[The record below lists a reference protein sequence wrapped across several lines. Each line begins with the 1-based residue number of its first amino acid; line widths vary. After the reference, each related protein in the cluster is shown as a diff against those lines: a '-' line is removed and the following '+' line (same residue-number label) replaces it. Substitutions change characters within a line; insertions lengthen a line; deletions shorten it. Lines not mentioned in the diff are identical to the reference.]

1 MGRRKKPATRLET
14 SCGETDPRSNIWART
29 SPINCTNTFEWTS
42 KQRRPNPPD
51 RERPWRRELS
61 PGKSASHCV
70 QILATFL
77 AGMKESSMRSRSF
90 LLSLLQLCIALFA
103 VAKPNAA
110 AQYPQPGPDRVYA
123 IKAGKFVDPEK
134 GATETN
140 QIILVRG
147 KKIEAVGANL
157 QIPAEAKVID
167 LSKSTVLPGLF
178 DAHTHLCMTLKKDR
192 DGNSYFFTTLLDVGN
207 AGNYADS
214 ALREAIERGL
224 VPGPTMVN
232 AGRIIAPYGGQFHL
246 QPEKRDLATP
256 EYAFADTRDEM
267 LKAIRENIHYG
278 ATVIK
283 IVVDDQKYIYSVDD
297 IKFMVAEAHRD
308 GLKLAAHCW
317 TEAGAH
323 NAAEAGVDSIEH
335 GEMMTNE
342 DLQLAKKN
350 HVVLVGT
357 DFTESAAREG
367 GFPDMHPVFVE
378 RLKRAYQIGVTMAF
392 GTDAFVY
399 VPRETRGTQAVEY
412 VDSWVE
418 AGVPAKDTLRAMTV
432 NAARLLG
439 VDAERGAIKPGL
451 AADIIATPQNPLD
464 DIQAVRKVSFVMK
477 DGAVFKND

>member
-1 MGRRKKPATRLET
+1 MRF
-14 SCGETDPRSNIWART
+14 RST
-29 SPINCTNTFEWTS
+29 
-42 KQRRPNPPD
+42 
-51 RERPWRRELS
+51 
-61 PGKSASHCV
+61 
-70 QILATFL
+70 
-77 AGMKESSMRSRSF
+77 
-90 LLSLLQLCIALFA
+90 LLSLLVQFLISLVV
-103 VAKPNAA
+103 VAPKLA
-110 AQYPQPGPDRVYA
+110 AQYPQAGPPRVYA
-123 IKAGKFVDPEK
+123 IKAGKLVDPEK
-134 GATETN
+134 GETLAN

-147 KKIEAVGANL
+147 TKIEAIGANL
-157 QIPAEAKVID
+157 AIPPEAKVID

-178 DAHTHLCMTLKKDR
+178 DAHTHLCMTLKKER
-192 DGNSYFFTTLLDVGN
+192 DGTDYFITTLMDPTPYRALEGAANARDMLAAGFTTVRDVGN
-207 AGNYADS
+207 AGNYADT

-224 VPGPTMVN
+224 IPGPTMIN

-256 EYAFADTRDEM
+256 EYAFADTRDE
-267 LKAIRENIHYG
+267 LIKAIRENIHYG

-297 IKFMVAEAHRD
+297 IRFMVEEAHRD

-335 GEMMTNE
+335 GQMMTNE

-357 DFTESAAREG
+357 DFTESAAREQ
-367 GFPDMHPVFVE
+367 GFPELHSVFVD
-378 RLKRAYQIGVTMAF
+378 RLKRAYKIGVTMAF

-399 VPRETRGTQAVEY
+399 VPGETRGTQAAEY

-439 VDAERGAIKPGL
+439 VDGERGTIKPGM

-464 DIQAVRKVSFVMK
+464 DIQAVRHVSFVMK
-477 DGAVFKND
+477 NGSVFRSE

>member
-1 MGRRKKPATRLET
+1 MR
-14 SCGETDPRSNIWART
+14 ARAI
-29 SPINCTNTFEWTS
+29 SLCLLF
-42 KQRRPNPPD
+42 
-51 RERPWRRELS
+51 LS
-61 PGKSASHCV
+61 IV
-70 QILATFL
+70 LLAVT
-77 AGMKESSMRSRSF
+77 MPT
-90 LLSLLQLCIALFA
+90 
-103 VAKPNAA
+103 VA

-123 IKAGKFVDPEK
+123 IKAGKLVDPEK
-134 GATETN
+134 GTTETN

-147 KKIEAVGANL
+147 KRIEAVGANVS
-157 QIPAEAKVID
+157 IPADAKIID

-178 DAHTHLCMTLKKDR
+178 DAHTHLCMTLKKER
-192 DGNSYFFTTLLDVGN
+192 DGNSYFITTLLDPTPYRAIEGVANARDMLAAGFTTVRDVGN
-207 AGNYADS
+207 AGNYADT
-214 ALREAIERGL
+214 ALREAIERGV
-224 VPGPTMVN
+224 VPGPTMLN

-256 EYAFADTRDEM
+256 EYAFADTHDEM
-267 LKAIRENIHYG
+267 IKAIRENIHYG

-283 IVVDDQKYIYSVDD
+283 IVVDDQKYIYSADD
-297 IKFMVAEAHRD
+297 IRFMVEEAHRD

-317 TEAGAH
+317 TRAGAR

-367 GFPDMHPVFVE
+367 GFPELHPVFVD

-392 GTDAFVY
+392 GTDVFVY
-399 VPRETRGTQAVEY
+399 VPGETRGTLAAEY
-412 VDSWVE
+412 VDSWIE
-418 AGVPAKDTLRAMTV
+418 AGVPAKDTLRAMTI

-439 VDAERGAIKPGL
+439 VDGERGTIRPGL
-451 AADIIATPQNPLD
+451 AADIIAAPTNPLD

-477 DGAVFKND
+477 DGAVFKNE

>member
-1 MGRRKKPATRLET
+1 MRPK
-14 SCGETDPRSNIWART
+14 
-29 SPINCTNTFEWTS
+29 INW
-42 KQRRPNPPD
+42 P
-51 RERPWRRELS
+51 
-61 PGKSASHCV
+61 
-70 QILATFL
+70 
-77 AGMKESSMRSRSF
+77 SF
-90 LLSLLQLCIALFA
+90 LILFIVVLTSTA
-103 VAKPNAA
+103 PKLA
-110 AQYPQPGPDRVYA
+110 AQFSQPDPSRIFA
-123 IKAGKFVDPEK
+123 IKAGKLVDPEK
-134 GATETN
+134 RTTEIN

-147 KKIEAVGANL
+147 AKIEAVGPNV
-157 QIPAEAKVID
+157 QIPADAKIID

-178 DAHTHLCMTLKKDR
+178 DAHTHLCMTIIKDR
-192 DGNSYFFTTLLDVGN
+192 DSGNYFITTLLDPTPYRAIEGVANARDMLAAGFTTVRDVGN
-207 AGNYADS
+207 AGNYADT

-224 VPGPTMVN
+224 VPGPTMIN

-246 QPEKRDLATP
+246 QPEKQDLATP

-297 IKFMVAEAHRD
+297 IKYMVAEAHRD

-335 GEMMTNE
+335 GQMMTNE

-357 DFTESAAREG
+357 DFTKSAAEEE
-367 GFPDMHPVFVE
+367 GFPELHAVFVD

-392 GTDAFVY
+392 GTDVIVY
-399 VPRETRGTQAVEY
+399 VPGETRGTLAAKY
-412 VDSWVE
+412 LDSWVE
-418 AGVPAKDTLRAMTV
+418 AGVPAKETLQAMTI

-439 VDAERGAIKPGL
+439 VENERGAIKPGL
-451 AADIIATPQNPLD
+451 AADIIATPENPLD

-477 DGAVFKND
+477 DGSVFKNE

>member
-1 MGRRKKPATRLET
+1 MRPRNKFVCWILFSIIYLLAALPRL
-14 SCGETDPRSNIWART
+14 
-29 SPINCTNTFEWTS
+29 
-42 KQRRPNPPD
+42 
-51 RERPWRRELS
+51 
-61 PGKSASHCV
+61 
-70 QILATFL
+70 
-77 AGMKESSMRSRSF
+77 
-90 LLSLLQLCIALFA
+90 
-103 VAKPNAA
+103 A
-110 AQYPQPGPDRVYA
+110 AQYPQPGPEHVFA
-123 IKAGKFVDPEK
+123 IKAGKLVDPEK
-134 GATETN
+134 GTTETN

-147 KKIEAVGANL
+147 KNIEAVGPNV
-157 QIPAEAKVID
+157 QIPTDAKIID

-178 DAHTHLCMTLKKDR
+178 DAHTHLCMTLKKER
-192 DGNSYFFTTLLDVGN
+192 DGNSYFITTLMDPTPYRAIEGVANARDMLSAGFTTVRDVGN
-207 AGNYADS
+207 AGNYADT
-214 ALREAIERGL
+214 ALRQAIERGL

-246 QPEKRDLATP
+246 QPEKRDLGTP
-256 EYAFADTRDEM
+256 EYAFADTHDEM

-278 ATVIK
+278 AKLIK

-297 IKFMVAEAHRD
+297 IRFMVEETHRA

-317 TEAGAH
+317 TRAGAH

-335 GEMMTNE
+335 GQMMTND

-367 GFPDMHPVFVE
+367 GFEEMHPIFVD

-392 GTDAFVY
+392 GTDVFIS
-399 VPRETRGTQAVEY
+399 VPGENRGTLAAEY

-418 AGVPAKDTLRAMTV
+418 AGVPNKDTLRAMTT

-439 VDAERGAIKPGL
+439 VDNERGAIKPGL

-477 DGAVFKND
+477 DGSVFKSE